1 MISYRFFAGSL
12 STCQADAPKV
22 FLTVGTV
29 KHSLATLITFI
40 YFYFG
45 ERVTLIIIYSW
56 SSTRAATTSVTSLIL
71 SSRVIKQVT
80 LLAIVCARSVGDHR
94 VTINGASG
102 YTLTKG
108 APPAVRGVQVRNGAT

>member
-1 MISYRFFAGSL
+1 MISYRSFAVSL

-29 KHSLATLITFI
+29 KHSLATTLTFI
-40 YFYFG
+40 YFNFG

-56 SSTRAATTSVTSLIL
+56 SSTRAATTSVTLLFI
-71 SSRVIKQVT
+71 SSSVIKQVI

-94 VTINGASG
+94 GTINGASG
-102 YTLTKG
+102 YKSVKG
-108 APPAVRGVQVRNGAT
+108 SPPPR